1 MPLLLDRLSVY
12 GEMLAIA
19 SEVLVEREVLP
30 LDQFRALLFPRREN
44 ETLERELLADLGD
57 LGIAAVDEH
66 SLRRALAPERAT
78 GAALRLHV
86 LATLRAFEDE
96 NAVILDLYRFLLED
110 GSFGRRVL
118 DRDAVWPR
126 YNQHRAALGGQSVIL
141 NSPKMASWLRLMT
154 FVGLVRPER
163 SNTFILAPKLDL
175 LSAMLRSIVGP
186 GSDNL
191 AAVVARIEARFC
203 PLTQRSGLLH
213 PGYADALALLE
224 RRGEIGLTTIGDAD
238 GVLLHDRRVTHIA
251 LAASASAPGEG

>member
-66 SLRRALAPERAT
+66 SLRRALAPDRAT

-118 DRDAVWPR
+118 DRDAIWPR
-126 YNQHRAALGGQSVIL
+126 FNRHCAAIGIGGQSVIL
-141 NSPKMASWLRLMT
+141 NSLKMASWLRLMT

-175 LSAMLRSIVGP
+175 LRAMLRSIVGL
-186 GSDNL
+186 GGDNL
-191 AAVVARIEARFC
+191 SSRRRAHRGASPAHAA
-203 PLTQRSGLLH
+203 LGLAPPRVCRR
-213 PGYADALALLE
+213 PGASNG
-224 RRGEIGLTTIGDAD
+224 GEIGLTTIGDA
-238 GVLLHDRRVTHIA
+238 GGGAAARPRQLHRPRD
-251 LAASASAPGEG
+251 